1 MTQAALA
8 VCGHWDSLEGFVKTV
23 RQFFDAKASGHKIAM
38 VTAYDAVSARLI
50 AETAIDC
57 VLVGDSVMMVVHGK
71 DNTRSATPEL
81 IAQHTKEVAQGD
93 SGKFV
98 IADMPYQS
106 VQQGIPFA
114 LEVAQSLIDA
124 GADAVK
130 IEGVRGHEEAI
141 QHLVQSG
148 IPVMGHLGLLPQSVQ
163 SPDDYKVQ
171 AKSPADAQ
179 ALREDVA
186 TLERCGVFALVLECI
201 PAKLA
206 SEVTAVTK
214 VPTIGIGAGP
224 GCDGQVL
231 VWHDLLGLNPDFK
244 ARFVR
249 HFAEEGDDPIK
260 GLNAYAAAV
269 HSGDYPQPKESF

>member
-1 MTQAALA
+1 M
-8 VCGHWDSLEGFVKTV
+8 KTV
-23 RQFFDAKASGHKIAM
+23 RDFSDAKTSGRKIAM
-38 VTAYDAVSARLI
+38 VTAYDGPSARSI

-71 DNTRSATPEL
+71 DTTRDATPEL
-81 IAQHTKEVAQGD
+81 IAQHTQEVAEGRP
-93 SGKFV
+93 GKFIV
-98 IADMPYQS
+98 ADMPFQTA
-106 VQQGIPFA
+106 QQGTEFA
-114 LEVAQSLIDA
+114 LTCAQSLIEA

-130 IEGVRGHEEAI
+130 IEGVRGHEAVI
-141 QHLVQSG
+141 HHLVKSG
-148 IPVMGHLGLLPQSVQ
+148 IPVMGHLGLMPQSVQ
-163 SPDDYKVQ
+163 SPDDYRVQ
-171 AKSPADAQ
+171 AKTPADAQ

-201 PAKLA
+201 PAQLA
-206 SEVTAVTK
+206 TEVSTATK

-249 HFAEEGDDPIK
+249 HFSRAGDDPIN
-260 GLNAYAAAV
+260 GLNAYAQAV
-269 HSGDYPQPKESF
+269 HSGDYPNLKESF

>member
-1 MTQAALA
+1 
-8 VCGHWDSLEGFVKTV
+8 
-23 RQFFDAKASGHKIAM
+23 
-38 VTAYDAVSARLI
+38 
-50 AETAIDC
+50 
-57 VLVGDSVMMVVHGK
+57 
-71 DNTRSATPEL
+71 
-81 IAQHTKEVAQGD
+81 
-93 SGKFV
+93 
-98 IADMPYQS
+98 
-106 VQQGIPFA
+106 
-114 LEVAQSLIDA
+114 
-124 GADAVK
+124 
-130 IEGVRGHEEAI
+130 
-141 QHLVQSG
+141 
-148 IPVMGHLGLLPQSVQ
+148 
-163 SPDDYKVQ
+163 
-171 AKSPADAQ
+171 
-179 ALREDVA
+179 
-186 TLERCGVFALVLECI
+186 VFALVLECI